1 MIVIAVIGVLAAVAI
16 PNFISYRK
24 RAYNNSAYAD
34 AKNSWVA
41 AQAYFCDYPED
52 SLCSVV
58 PLNTYGFRQTS
69 AVTLTVGGTQSSL
82 IITAFH
88 ASGDRTYTVY
98 SEGAI
103 SW

>member
-1 MIVIAVIGVLAAVAI
+1 MIVIAVIGVLSALAI

-24 RAYNNSAYAD
+24 RAYNNSAHAD

-52 SLCSVV
+52 SVSSVAQ
-58 PLNTYGFRQTS
+58 LTAYGFRQTD
-69 AVTLTVGGTQSSL
+69 AVTITVGGTQSSL